1 MGDTDWSALCGSE
14 GALEDSCWT
23 PPFVYRFLVAPSAVG
38 GALISSIMFIRGLNL
53 DREGQSQEA
62 RKAVWRFWFPKFLL
76 HLQTQLPLG
85 RQGGN
90 TGASLPQQTASWEAT
105 GAEVEVGRM
114 EEQQA
119 CLSFPQGTLL
129 FLRTLGWVPG
139 HSPAGV
145 LGEELPPSRLQ
156 LPPRT
161 L

>member
-23 PPFVYRFLVAPSAVG
+23 PPFVHRFLVEPSAVG

-90 TGASLPQQTASWEAT
+90 TGASFAPADSKLGGHWSGGGGREDGGAAGLPE
-105 GAEVEVGRM
+105 
-114 EEQQA
+114 
-119 CLSFPQGTLL
+119 LSPRDSPFPQDSG
-129 FLRTLGWVPG
+129 LG
-139 HSPAGV
+139 
-145 LGEELPPSRLQ
+145 SR
-156 LPPRT
+156 P
-161 L
+161 